1 MINVYIARMGHEE
14 INISVPAG
22 SKVADVFR
30 SAGMSPE
37 GREQAF
43 VMGVPATMDSI
54 VEDGDIISI
63 VTPKQAA

>member
-1 MINVYIARMGHEE
+1 MINVYIARMGYDEVE
-14 INISVPAG
+14 IEIAEG
-22 SKVADVFR
+22 STVLDVFR
-30 SAGMSPE
+30 KADMSPE

-43 VMGVPATMDSI
+43 VMGVQATMASV

>member
-1 MINVYIARMGHEE
+1 MINVFIARMGYDEVE
-14 INISVPAG
+14 IEIASGAT
-22 SKVADVFR
+22 VAEVFR
-30 SAGMSPE
+30 QAGMSPE

-43 VMGVPATMDSI
+43 VMGVQATMASV